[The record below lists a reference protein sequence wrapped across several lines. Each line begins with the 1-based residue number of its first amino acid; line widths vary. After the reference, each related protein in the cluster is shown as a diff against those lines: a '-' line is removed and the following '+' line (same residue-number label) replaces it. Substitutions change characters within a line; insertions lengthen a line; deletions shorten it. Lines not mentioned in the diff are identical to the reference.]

1 MKRQLIAV
9 LVGGLFAVPALANPT
24 LANYEIDAG
33 NPAPSAAATQTRE
46 QVLANLVAAQR
57 AGQVVVNAELGTM
70 AKEPEPVAGKTRE
83 QVREE
88 ILEVQRSGKWFLLGV
103 RG

>member
-1 MKRQLIAV
+1 MKRQLTAV
-9 LVGGLFAVPALANPT
+9 LVSGLFSVPAFANPL

-33 NPAPSAAATQTRE
+33 NPPSNVTPTLTKGEVRAA
-46 QVLANLVAAQR
+46 LVDAQR

-70 AKEPEPVAGKTRE
+70 AKQPVHAAGKTRE
-83 QVREE
+83 QVRVE
-88 ILEVQRSGKWFLLGV
+88 ILTEQQSGKWFILGL

>member
-9 LVGGLFAVPALANPT
+9 LVGGLFAVPALANPA

-33 NPAPSAAATQTRE
+33 NPFPSAAATQTRE

-57 AGQVVVNAELGTM
+57 AGQVVVNAELGTT
-70 AKEPEPVAGKTRE
+70 AKEPVPAAGKTRE

-88 ILEVQRSGKWFLLGV
+88 ILKEQQAGKWFLLGL